1 MRIFNFYHND
11 IIMEFMETALP
22 DFILAFTFFTS
33 AVFAVLNKH
42 FGQRRPAIGVSAAIG
57 FALATGLIWWEQA
70 TGLSIRDLGP
80 IAVGFAIIILA
91 FVMYKAI
98 HQIGGSWAGAAIAF
112 GASIMVAKLLEL
124 KIPIDPE
131 VIQAVML
138 VALIVGILALVNY
151 THGHSA
157 YSQRRVYEV
166 PIIRH
171 DMSDLYQGRRL
182 SNRLKD
188 QFRKLRHESKDL
200 SEHPEQK
207 SQILLQLKRILPA
220 EGYLTEKM
228 AQLRTKAHQIRNG
241 HIARLEETRQVF
253 TKLPVSAKK
262 KAAAELISRYK
273 QIAGIDTRLERL
285 DGAVAETERRVRDL
299 TKQAEQYATNYNYK
313 KLDQT
318 LNVAEKLQSHNS
330 KLLKSI
336 QHTEQKLSAIAQKV
350 ANEVKQIEK

>member
-1 MRIFNFYHND
+1 MRLFNFYHNT

-22 DFILAFTFFTS
+22 DFILAFTFFAS
-33 AVFAVLNKH
+33 LVFAVLNKH
-42 FGQRRPAIGVSAAIG
+42 FGQRRPAIGMSAAIG
-57 FALATGLIWWEQA
+57 FALATGLIWWERA
-70 TGLSIRDLGP
+70 IGLSIRDLGP
-80 IAVGFAIIILA
+80 IAVGFAIIVLA

-112 GASIMVAKLLEL
+112 GASIMVAKILEL
-124 KIPIDPE
+124 NIPIDPE

-157 YSQRRVYEV
+157 YSQHKVYEV

-188 QFRKLRHESKDL
+188 QFRKLRHESRDL
-200 SEHPEQK
+200 TEHPEQT

-241 HIARLEETRQVF
+241 HIARLEETQQIF
-253 TKLPVSAKK
+253 AKLPVSTKK

-285 DGAVAETERRVRDL
+285 DGAVGETERRVRDL
-299 TKQAEQYATNYNYK
+299 TKQAEQYAAIYNYK

-318 LNVAEKLQSHNS
+318 LEVAEKLQNHNS
-330 KLLKSI
+330 RLLKSI
-336 QHTEQKLSAIAQKV
+336 QHTEQKLSAIAKKV

>member
-1 MRIFNFYHND
+1 MRLFNFYHNT

-22 DFILAFTFFTS
+22 DFILAFTFFAS
-33 AVFAVLNKH
+33 LVFAVLNKH
-42 FGQRRPAIGVSAAIG
+42 FGQRRATIGMSAAIG
-57 FALATGLIWWEQA
+57 FALATGLIWWERA
-70 TGLSIRDLGP
+70 TGLSIRDLEP
-80 IAVGFAIIILA
+80 IAVGFAIIVLA

-98 HQIGGSWAGAAIAF
+98 GQIGGSWAGAAIAF

-151 THGHSA
+151 TRGHSPYA
-157 YSQRRVYEV
+157 VRTAYEV
-166 PIIRH
+166 PIVRH

-188 QFRKLRHESKDL
+188 QFRKLRHESRDL
-200 SEHPEQK
+200 NEHPEQT
-207 SQILLQLKRILPA
+207 SQVLLQLKRILPA

-241 HIARLEETRQVF
+241 HIARLEETGQVF
-253 TKLPVSAKK
+253 SKLPVSAKK

-285 DGAVAETERRVRDL
+285 DKAVAETERRIKDL
-299 TKQAEQYATNYNYK
+299 TKQAEQYAASYNYR
-313 KLDQT
+313 KLDDT
-318 LNVAEKLQSHNS
+318 LNMAEKLQNHNS
-330 KLLKSI
+330 RLLRSI
-336 QHTEQKLSAIAQKV
+336 QHTEQKLSAIAKKV